1 MTRISVSEVIQ
12 GALEHPRDTFF
23 HPCSIVF
30 HFRMIFAVE
39 GHRSRTLQ
47 AEARK
52 QFGHAEVHMRNEAA
66 RGQDVPLV
74 EVLPHRALAEVLEA
88 IVRKAIERR
97 RLHQVH
103 RRLRNQHLTPRR
115 SQNSLGPGRE
125 RALLLAAC
133 IPQPRSAW
141 TLTTSSP
148 A

>member
-1 MTRISVSEVIQ
+1 
-12 GALEHPRDTFF
+12 
-23 HPCSIVF
+23 
-30 HFRMIFAVE
+30 MIFAVE

-52 QFGHAEVHMRNEAA
+52 QFGHAEVHMRNETA

-74 EVLPHRALAEVLEA
+74 EVLPHRAFAEVLEA

-115 SQNSLGPGRE
+115 SQNAWVLERGVRCFSLSASCNGQRGP
-125 RALLLAAC
+125 
-133 IPQPRSAW
+133 
-141 TLTTSSP
+141 
-148 A
+148 